1 MNVQNLEM
9 FQFCLIVFILG
20 FLLFRSCDLKRDD
33 STIEKAAFVY
43 SIFNMVLG
51 FIGIIASIVLFVLDL
66 F

>member
-1 MNVQNLEM
+1 MNNQNFEM
-9 FQFCLIVFILG
+9 FQFCLLALVIG
-20 FLLFRSCDLKRDD
+20 FVLFRSCDLKSDD
-33 STIEKAAFVY
+33 STIEKAMFVY